1 MAQNQKKPT
10 PQSQKEISNS
20 LVKPYDK
27 QVGNPNL
34 STIPNRGEQ
43 ISWRGDNTKPFTVGI
58 KDIDEAILYYFQNVI
73 KPSVDQN
80 GERIEVPIIYG
91 SPERWKSF
99 QKDGKYRDKNGK
111 IMFPMIMFKRDS
123 IQKVRSIGNK
133 IDANNPNNFGI
144 FQKGYSDQNAYDNF
158 TVLNNRIPTKEFV
171 AVVYPDYVNVTY
183 SCAIST
189 YYVDQMNKIIEAIN
203 YASDSY
209 WGDPERFKFRA
220 MIDDF
225 TNVIETQKGAE
236 RSVKTTF
243 NIKLNG
249 YIIPDVVQKSMNAF
263 NKFNEKSKIIF
274 SMEVVENEEFFE
286 SSIVSGERIV
296 TQDIGSQEAE
306 KRTKFTEG
314 GVLDTYTGEG
324 GVLDTYTDEEGVL
337 DTYTG
342 ASAGY
347 SLRNLKSTTTNVVK
361 IRRSSDNAE
370 QDFTA
375 AQITDGTLLAFTGT
389 GLTNDGFV
397 TIWYDQSGN
406 GNNATQ
412 TTANLQPKL
421 VSAGSVILEG
431 GKPTL
436 EFTDNVLNAT
446 FSESQPLTSFHVRRY
461 RSTGTYV
468 GIGIDGRDYG
478 YVGYMQSGQFK
489 TYYGAALVHGTS
501 NTTQGLWYSLANGT
515 SSVAGLNGSTTTGN
529 AGTRGGSALSIGAA
543 ATLYNAPMNS
553 QELIIYDSN
562 QSSNRSGIE
571 SNINTHYTIYTP

>member
-144 FQKGYSDQNAYDNF
+144 FQKGYSGQNAYDNF

-220 MIDDF
+220 MIDNY
-225 TNVIETQKGAE
+225 TNVVETQKGAE

-263 NKFNEKSKIIF
+263 NKFNEKTKIIF
-274 SMEVVENEEFFE
+274 SMEVVAGEEFFE
-286 SSIVSGERIV
+286 GTNDGSRIV
-296 TQDIGSQEAE
+296 TKNASNEEAR
-306 KRTKFTEG
+306 KRT
-314 GVLDTYTGEG
+314 
-324 GVLDTYTDEEGVL
+324 
-337 DTYTG
+337 
-342 ASAGY
+342 
-347 SLRNLKSTTTNVVK
+347 TT
-361 IRRSSDNAE
+361 IS
-370 QDFTA
+370 Q
-375 AQITDGTLLAFTGT
+375 
-389 GLTNDGFV
+389 
-397 TIWYDQSGN
+397 
-406 GNNATQ
+406 
-412 TTANLQPKL
+412 
-421 VSAGSVILEG
+421 
-431 GKPTL
+431 
-436 EFTDNVLNAT
+436 
-446 FSESQPLTSFHVRRY
+446 FSY
-461 RSTGTYV
+461 
-468 GIGIDGRDYG
+468 
-478 YVGYMQSGQFK
+478 
-489 TYYGAALVHGTS
+489 
-501 NTTQGLWYSLANGT
+501 
-515 SSVAGLNGSTTTGN
+515 
-529 AGTRGGSALSIGAA
+529 
-543 ATLYNAPMNS
+543 LYP
-553 QELIIYDSN
+553 
-562 QSSNRSGIE
+562 
-571 SNINTHYTIYTP
+571 NITIYKWPI